1 MSDYGFWAE
10 TNEEVTREE
19 LEERVEETL
28 NEVYEPFTMGDL
40 TYMPGD
46 ILRELDPIAWR
57 MTVSDE
63 HDSLMQVG
71 EIVEELDDEED

>member
-10 TNEEVTREE
+10 TGEEVTHNE

-28 NEVYEPFTMGDL
+28 NEVYGPFIMGDL
-40 TYMPGD
+40 TYMPSD

-57 MTVSDE
+57 MTVGDE

-71 EIVEELDDEED
+71 EIVEELEDEED